1 MSEVLLVEDD
11 LSIAIVINA
20 ALADEGVQVIHVQSI
35 AERDRMLATRRFD
48 ALVTDVMLPDGD
60 GIETI
65 GAVHARWPEMPVVIL
80 SAQNTL
86 DTAVRAT
93 DTGAFEYFPKPF
105 DIDELARTVRKAAG
119 DGGGNAA
126 QAQDE
131 PLVADGLPLVGRSPA
146 MQTVFRMIT
155 RVLRNDLTVLILGE
169 SGTGKELVAE
179 AIHQLGSRR
188 DGPFVAVNTA
198 AIPAEL
204 IESELFGHEKGA
216 FTGAVARNVGK
227 FEQAAGGTLFL
238 DEIGDMP
245 MQAQTRL
252 LRALQ
257 SGAVRRVGGQEE
269 IRLDVRIVAATNKDL
284 EPEIAAGRFR
294 EDLYYRLNVVP
305 IVMPPLRERADDVEV
320 LARHFLQSA
329 ANEGLPRRQLTP
341 GAARLLSQQPWRG
354 NVRELKNFIY
364 RLALLAR
371 EDTVDADA
379 LEPLLRS
386 DAAAQGIAPGAVA
399 PSTVAG
405 VLGGGDTLP
414 AAAVQPTVTGA
425 DISDAVLAWLANE
438 RPESGSIYAAA
449 IAALERPLFTEI
461 LRSKGGNQLRAAQA
475 LGINRNT
482 LRKRLNELA
491 LDPESF
497 VER

>member
-1 MSEVLLVEDD
+1 MKKVLLVEDD
-11 LSIAIVINA
+11 ASIALVITA
-20 ALADEGVQVIHVQSI
+20 ALEAEGFAVTRCDTI
-35 AERDRMLATRRFD
+35 AGRDHLLAQDRFA

-65 GAVHARWPEMPVVIL
+65 GVVRQLHPDLPIIIL

-105 DIDELARTVRKAAG
+105 DIDELARTVRQAVGSAAAG
-119 DGGGNAA
+119 DSAEDAPIG
-126 QAQDE
+126 E
-131 PLVADGLPLVGRSPA
+131 GLPLVGRSAP
-146 MQTVFRMIT
+146 MQAVYRMIT

-179 AIHQLGSRR
+179 AIHQLGHRR
-188 DGPFVAVNTA
+188 EGPFVAVNTA

-216 FTGAVARNVGK
+216 FTGAVARHIGK

-257 SGAVRRVGGQEE
+257 SGSIRRVGGREE
-269 IRLDVRIVAATNKDL
+269 VRIDARIVAATNRDL
-284 EPEIAAGRFR
+284 EPLIAAGQFR
-294 EDLYYRLNVVP
+294 EDLFYRLNVVP
-305 IVMPPLRERADDVEV
+305 INLPPLRERPDDIEA
-320 LARHFLQSA
+320 LARHFLQQA
-329 ANEGLPRRQLTP
+329 AGEGLPRRQLASD
-341 GAARLLSQQPWRG
+341 AAQLLARQTWRG

-371 EDTVDADA
+371 EDVV
-379 LEPLLRS
+379 
-386 DAAAQGIAPGAVA
+386 DAAALAPLLEQARRAEPASATGTGFAEAV
-399 PSTVAG
+399 
-405 VLGGGDTLP
+405 D
-414 AAAVQPTVTGA
+414 Q
-425 DISDAVLAWLANE
+425 WLNNE
-438 RPESGSIYAAA
+438 RTPPGTIYDMALAAM
-449 IAALERPLFTEI
+449 ERPLFAAL
-461 LRSKGGNQLRAAQA
+461 LRETGGNQLRTAQL

-482 LRKRLNELA
+482 LRKRLGDLGIDAE
-491 LDPESF
+491 EIG
-497 VER
+497 RG

>member
-1 MSEVLLVEDD
+1 MIVLLLEDD
-11 LSIAIVINA
+11 PSIAIVITA
-20 ALADEGVQVIHVQSI
+20 ALEAEGFEVECCDTI
-35 AERDRMLATRRFD
+35 AERDRLLSCRRFS

-60 GIETI
+60 GIETL
-65 GAVHARWPEMPVVIL
+65 GSVSRLYPAMPVIIL

-86 DTAVRAT
+86 DTAVRAS

-105 DIDELARTVRKAAG
+105 DIDELARTVRQAVGAGAASP
-119 DGGGNAA
+119 DGLDDA
-126 QAQDE
+126 QIGE
-131 PLVADGLPLVGRSPA
+131 GLPLVGRSPA
-146 MQTVFRMIT
+146 MQTVYRMIT

-179 AIHQLGSRR
+179 AIHQLGGRR
-188 DGPFVAVNTA
+188 DGPFIAVNTA

-216 FTGAVARNVGK
+216 FTGAVARNIGK

-257 SGAVRRVGGQEE
+257 SGSIRRVGGREE
-269 IRLDVRIVAATNKDL
+269 VKLDARIVAATNKDL
-284 EPEIAAGRFR
+284 EPLIAAGQFR

-305 IVMPPLRERADDVEV
+305 INLPALRERTDDIPA
-320 LARHFLQSA
+320 LARHFLKSA
-329 ANEGLPRRQLTP
+329 GGEGLPRRQLTAD
-341 GAARLLSQQPWRG
+341 AAELLSRQSWRG

-371 EDTVDADA
+371 EDII
-379 LEPLLRS
+379 
-386 DAAAQGIAPGAVA
+386 DAAALAPMLDQVRA
-399 PSTVAG
+399 
-405 VLGGGDTLP
+405 DR
-414 AAAVQPTVTGA
+414 TGA
-425 DISDAVLAWLANE
+425 DDGDGLEVAVGRWLADV
-438 RPESGSIYAAA
+438 RPASGTVYD
-449 IAALERPLFTEI
+449 AALAAFERPLFVEV
-461 LRSKGGNQLRAAQA
+461 LRETGGNQVRAAQQ

-482 LRKRLNELA
+482 LRKRLGELA
-491 LDPESF
+491 IDPEEF
-497 VER
+497 GRRG